1 MAHLHLLQPHGLRVS
16 FSRGTYWPVL
26 VQPPQAVSLSI
37 ANAVADFDE
46 WNTFALP
53 SLTLD
58 VPRGTATQGGYRGLG
73 KKRKGRCC
81 FKLSQQLKAGF
92 RFFGCHF
99 FNPLKWQS

>member
-1 MAHLHLLQPHGLRVS
+1 MAHLPQPHGLRVS
-16 FSRGTYWPVL
+16 FSRGTHWPVL
-26 VQPPQAVSLSI
+26 VQPLQAVRLSI

-73 KKRKGRCC
+73 KECKGRC
-81 FKLSQQLKAGF
+81 FLELFQQLEAGF
-92 RFFGCHF
+92 ALFGCHF
-99 FNPLKWQS
+99 FNLLKWQS